1 MLLPMT
7 SLPPKPQKPEEGRG
21 SKAQVGWQACPHRGE
36 GCASSSSALDLTLA
50 EQSWAV
56 FQGLLQTTK
65 PHGDGLMFAAPVS
78 RGSQ

>member
-21 SKAQVGWQACPHRGE
+21 SKAQVGWQACSQEAKAAHPPAVPLTSRLQNRVGL
-36 GCASSSSALDLTLA
+36 SSRA
-50 EQSWAV
+50 
-56 FQGLLQTTK
+56 LLQTTK